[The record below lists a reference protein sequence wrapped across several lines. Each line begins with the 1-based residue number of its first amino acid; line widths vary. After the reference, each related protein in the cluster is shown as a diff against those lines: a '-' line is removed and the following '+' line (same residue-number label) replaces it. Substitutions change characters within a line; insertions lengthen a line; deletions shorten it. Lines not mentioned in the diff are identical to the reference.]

1 MAGQLFHYN
10 TLGTL
15 MKGGFDGTFA
25 FDEVLKNGG
34 IGIGTV
40 DRLDGEL
47 VILDHHGY
55 RFDVNGKIHEVRLE
69 DTTPYAAV
77 IDFVP
82 ENKTTLNGKL
92 NKENLEEKMVEQFSS
107 KNVFQAVKL
116 HATFDKIKCRS
127 VQGQEKPYPD
137 LVDVAKDQ
145 AEFTAEGITGTL
157 VGIYTP
163 ELFGTISASG
173 FHLHFISDDHHFG
186 GHVLAFETDEPVI
199 TWQTIDTVEQKFP
212 TDDSTFMKTDF
223 DYSSVLEDIA
233 EAE

>member
-1 MAGQLFHYN
+1 MSGRLFHYN

-15 MKGGFDGTFA
+15 MKGGFDGAFTFE
-25 FDEVLKNGG
+25 EVLKNGG

-40 DRLDGEL
+40 DRLNGEL

-55 RFDVNGKIHEVRLE
+55 RFDVTGQIHEVCLE

-77 IDFVP
+77 VDFIP
-82 ENKTTLNGKL
+82 ENETTLNEKI
-92 NKENLEEKMVEQFSS
+92 NKETLEEKMLEQFSS

-116 HATFDKIKCRS
+116 HGRFNKIKCRS
-127 VQGQEKPYPD
+127 VQKQEKPYPD
-137 LVDVAKDQ
+137 LVDVARDQ
-145 AEFTAEGITGTL
+145 AEFTAEDITGTL

-163 ELFGTISASG
+163 ALFGTISASG

-186 GHVLAFETDEPVI
+186 GHVLAFEINEPI
-199 TWQTIDTVEQKFP
+199 IKWQTIDTVEQKFP
-212 TDDSTFMKTDF
+212 TDDATFMKTDF